1 MFNAYTADILDIE
14 SCENVDKYIL
24 FHVKHYELLLLI
36 MPIARR
42 IYGLYAFLICIFLY
56 ISQKKRRCRQICCK
70 SSLYVW
76 LYAPKVPV
84 RSVFYNF

>member
-1 MFNAYTADILDIE
+1 MVYRKYINIDIE

-36 MPIARR
+36 TSIARR
-42 IYGLYAFLICIFLY
+42 IYGLYAFLICIFIY
-56 ISQKKRRCRQICCK
+56 RRKKRRCRQVCCK
-70 SSLYVW
+70 SNLYVW